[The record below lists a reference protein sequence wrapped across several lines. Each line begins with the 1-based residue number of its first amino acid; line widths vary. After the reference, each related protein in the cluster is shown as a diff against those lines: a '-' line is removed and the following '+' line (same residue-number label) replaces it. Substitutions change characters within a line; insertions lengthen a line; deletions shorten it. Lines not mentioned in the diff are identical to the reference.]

1 MPDAPDSTSKVIPPF
16 SPLRVQ
22 IEPPEKRRRREKM
35 TKRPQKRKKGKGGKD
50 PDLGKAVDVLI

>member
-1 MPDAPDSTSKVIPPF
+1 MPDAPDSTSKVTPPF

-35 TKRPQKRKKGKGGKD
+35 AKRPQKRKKGKGEKD
-50 PDLGKAVDVLI
+50 PDLGKAIDVLI